1 MKKKIF
7 LLIFLAFGLLIFD
20 LVGTIILKK
29 WPKLLPIN
37 HQEKIANH
45 SGFTKE
51 IEEAERKAEEARKT
65 EEEKK
70 RKEEET
76 RQFIVTYGP
85 CRTIP
90 ILMYHHIGTPGAAG
104 GGWLYVK
111 TEVFSQQMDYL
122 ISKGY
127 SPVTLPEIV
136 TGLLGTN
143 TLPAK
148 PVVVTFDD
156 GYRDFHANA
165 YPILRQKNIKAT
177 IFLITQLM
185 EGVDYLTWEQA
196 RELAGNP
203 LITIGDHTLDH
214 RLMAKMTE
222 DELRNEI
229 INSKNILEANL
240 GKKVN
245 VFAYPFG
252 AVNGRASK
260 ILSEAG
266 FMAAVTASRGFVC
279 AKLPYGLSR
288 IRVGSSPLS
297 SYGLF

>member
-1 MKKKIF
+1 M
-7 LLIFLAFGLLIFD
+7 
-20 LVGTIILKK
+20 
-29 WPKLLPIN
+29 KLLKSRKEPARPEVAAIPTPTPTIDE
-37 HQEKIANH
+37 EKI
-45 SGFTKE
+45 KL
-51 IEEAERKAEEARKT
+51 EEARKKA
-65 EEEKK
+65 EGEKK
-70 RKEEET
+70 
-76 RQFIVTYGP
+76 FIATYGP

-104 GGWLYVK
+104 GGWLYVRP
-111 TEVFSQQMDYL
+111 EIFSQQMDYL
-122 ISKGY
+122 NTKGY
-127 SPVTLPEIV
+127 TTVTLPEIA
-136 TGLLGTN
+136 TGLLGTS

-156 GYRDFHANA
+156 GYRDFHTNA

-185 EGVDYLTWEQA
+185 EGADYLTWEQA
-196 RELAGNP
+196 RELAGNS

-214 RLMAKMTE
+214 RSMGKMTE
-222 DELRNEI
+222 AELRNEI

-240 GKKVN
+240 GKKIN
-245 VFAYPFG
+245 VFAYPYG
-252 AVNGRASK
+252 TTNSQASK

-266 FMAAVTASRGFVC
+266 FIAAVTASRGFVC

-288 IRVGSSPLS
+288 IRIGNNSLS